1 MRRNKRLH
9 LIDSC
14 WLCFAIGMVSLLL
27 QGCSANKYLEDGEK
41 FYGGA
46 VVKVKLRDTQT
57 SEEQTVAKNSA
68 EDQLSPEPNDVILGS
83 RPSVWL
89 YMRVD
94 STDKVRVVSQW
105 LKRKFGREAVL
116 YDPKIPKR
124 TVSAIE
130 NKLFN
135 NGFFNAHVEYKVKES
150 KNAVDLRYRV
160 YPGKR
165 YYMDS
170 IFVQKGEDSIFNY
183 IAKHNDKSL
192 IQAGD
197 PYELDVLKEERVR
210 ISNEVKNQGFY
221 YFNDDYIGFKV
232 DTTRGNEKLAVGLT
246 LKNSAP
252 QKSKIPF
259 VISEVNVYPNFE
271 LGGDTSKTN
280 HQVITID
287 SINFVDTQ
295 GFFDYHFLAKAIFL
309 KKGEKYTSKFHDLT
323 IRRLSS
329 LEVFKFIDVRFIH
342 SDSTEN
348 GLIVNVYLTPLLP
361 QSVRLEVGAAS
372 KSNNFVGPG
381 VDVNYAHKN
390 LLKGAEHL
398 SVGIGGAFETQFGKN
413 SQGVNSTELSF
424 SSKLSLPRLWSPI
437 HFPIATYKELPKTE
451 IGFNYTLL
459 DRTRFYQL
467 HNATTD
473 FGYRWDQSVQKHH
486 KFTLVSLNYTRAS
499 EISSTFQDFLDEN
512 PELNRTFSEQL
523 IFGSYYSYR
532 YYSKPPSTKRYYW
545 YVNPAVEIAG
555 NSLNAF
561 GSVLNLNSDGQRK
574 VLGIGFSQFAKVDLD
589 LRFYLPLGKDRKV
602 VWRFLGG
609 FGAAYGNST
618 ALPYLKQYFIGGSNS
633 IRAFQARSL
642 GPGTYE
648 SKQRNGLLIDQS
660 GDIKLESSVEYRTGI
675 YRFIK
680 GAVFLDA
687 GNIWLLRKDEV
698 RRPGGEFL
706 PNKFLNQL
714 AIGTGA
720 GLRFDFTYFILRADL
735 AFPLRNPTLV
745 TGNRWLIDDITFSKK
760 WRQDNLVLNI
770 AIGYPF

>member
-1 MRRNKRLH
+1 MRGNNDLH
-9 LIDSC
+9 LIDSL
-14 WLCFAIGMVSLLL
+14 WLCFAVSIIAIFL
-27 QGCSANKYLEDGEK
+27 QGCSANGFLKDGDK

-46 VVKVKLRDTQT
+46 VVKVKMRDAKTVI
-57 SEEQTVAKNSA
+57 EQNVAKSNA
-68 EDQLSPEPNDVILGS
+68 EEQLSPEPNEVILGS

-89 YMRVD
+89 HMRVD
-94 STDKVRVVSQW
+94 STDKIRVVSRW
-105 LKRKFGREAVL
+105 LKRKFGREPVY

-124 TVSAIE
+124 TVSDIE
-130 NKLFN
+130 NRLFN
-135 NGFFNAHVEYKVKES
+135 KGFFNARVEYEVKEYKHS
-150 KNAVDLRYRV
+150 VELRYRV
-160 YPGKR
+160 YPGQR

-170 IFVQKGEDSIFNY
+170 IFVQEGEDSIFNY
-183 IAKHNDKSL
+183 IAKHDDKSIL
-192 IQAGD
+192 QSGD

-232 DTTRGNEKLAVGLT
+232 DTTRGNDQLAIGMI

-252 QKSKIPF
+252 EKSKIPF
-259 VISEVNVYPNFE
+259 VISEVNVYPNYE
-271 LGGDTSKTN
+271 LGGDTSKRN
-280 HQVITID
+280 HEVITID
-287 SINFVDTQ
+287 SINFVDAQ
-295 GFFDYHFLAKAIFL
+295 GFFDYQFLAKAIFL
-309 KKGEKYTSKFHDLT
+309 KKGDKYTSKFHDLT

-329 LEVFKFIDVRFIH
+329 LEVFKFIDVRFVH
-342 SDSTEN
+342 SDSIEN
-348 GLIVNVYLTPLLP
+348 GLIVNVFLTPLLP
-361 QSVRLEVGAAS
+361 QSIRLEVGAAS

-381 VDVNYAHKN
+381 VNVNYAHKN

-398 SVGIGGAFETQFGKN
+398 SMGVGAAFETQIGKN
-413 SQGVNSTELSF
+413 SQGVNSTELTF
-424 SSKLSLPRLWSPI
+424 SSKLSVPRLWSPI
-437 HFPIATYKELPKTE
+437 NFPIAAYKELPRTE

-459 DRTRFYQL
+459 DRTRFYRL

-473 FGYRWDQSVQKHH
+473 FGYRWDQNVQKHH
-486 KFTLVSLNYTRAS
+486 RFTLVSLNYTRAS

-512 PELNRTFSEQL
+512 PELDRTFNEQL
-523 IFGSYYSYR
+523 IFGSIYSYR

-545 YVNPAVEIAG
+545 YVNPAIELAG
-555 NSLNAF
+555 NSLNAL
-561 GSVLNLNSDGQRK
+561 GSVLNTNDEGQRK
-574 VLGIGFSQFAKVDLD
+574 VLGIGFSQFSKVDLD
-589 LRFYLPLGKDRKV
+589 LRLYVPLGKDRKI

-609 FGAAYGNST
+609 IGAAYGNST

-648 SKQRNGLLIDQS
+648 SKERNGLLIDQS
-660 GDIKLESSVEYRTGI
+660 GDIKLESNIEYRTGI

-687 GNIWLLRKDEV
+687 GNIWLLRKDEE
-698 RRPGGEFL
+698 RRQGGEFQAD
-706 PNKFLNQL
+706 KFLNQL
-714 AIGTGA
+714 AIGTGV

-735 AFPLRNPTLV
+735 AFPLRNPTFP
-745 TGNRWLIDDITFSKK
+745 TGNRWLIDDISFSKK